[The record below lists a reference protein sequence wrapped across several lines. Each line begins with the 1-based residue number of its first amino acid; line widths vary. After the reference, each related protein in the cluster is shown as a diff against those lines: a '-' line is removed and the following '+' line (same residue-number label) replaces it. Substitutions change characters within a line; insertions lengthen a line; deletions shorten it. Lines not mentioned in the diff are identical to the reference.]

1 MRVFPILIFPPFAK
15 FTSLNEVLEL
25 LSSHEAR
32 NDRKDIDIKWIEA
45 TYSFPEK
52 ELIQLDGRIRRWKYI
67 KEVNRYFMIVILEDK
82 ETVQNAFFDRS
93 YK

>member
-1 MRVFPILIFPPFAK
+1 MK
-15 FTSLNEVLEL
+15 FSNYFHHTRR
-25 LSSHEAR
+25 R

-67 KEVNRYFMIVILEDK
+67 KEVDRYLRVVILEDK
-82 ETVQNAFFDRS
+82 KTVHNAFLTGRS
-93 YK
+93 NKIIAYDNYLF